1 MGMNGRRA
9 LITGGASGIGA
20 ATAERFARDGAKV
33 VVFDLPAQRA
43 LGEELAEGISAGGG
57 EAVFAAGDVR
67 SRADLDGAVA
77 AAAER
82 FGGLDALVAAAGIAE
97 GGPLL
102 SVAPEIWARVL
113 DVNLTG
119 VLHTVQAAVPLLTAA
134 PGATVVTI
142 ASTAARRPGAGAYSV
157 SKAAVW
163 MLTRGLAEELAP
175 RGVRVNAVAPGFIDT
190 PMLDRARGL
199 AGDAWYEGLPSQIP
213 LGRIGT
219 PADVA
224 DVASFLS
231 SPESSYITGSI
242 LYPDGGWINRH
253 GGG

>member
-43 LGEELAEGISAGGG
+43 LGEELVESISARGG
-57 EAVFAAGDVR
+57 EAVFVAGDVC

-82 FGGLDALVAAAGIAE
+82 FGKLDALVAAAGIAE

-119 VLHTVQAAVPLLTAA
+119 
-134 PGATVVTI
+134 
-142 ASTAARRPGAGAYSV
+142 
-157 SKAAVW
+157 
-163 MLTRGLAEELAP
+163 
-175 RGVRVNAVAPGFIDT
+175 
-190 PMLDRARGL
+190 
-199 AGDAWYEGLPSQIP
+199 
-213 LGRIGT
+213 
-219 PADVA
+219 
-224 DVASFLS
+224 
-231 SPESSYITGSI
+231 
-242 LYPDGGWINRH
+242 
-253 GGG
+253 